1 MGAYGQLIPLKTA
14 PIATG
19 SQFQLYPSHAR
30 GMGGVTLAVDDT
42 QGDAFVNPA
51 MAARLNGTWAF
62 SAPPTT
68 RSRGATAGR
77 GRCRSGRSR
86 TGDDGSAESAGPFR
100 IYTRVPSPGG
110 VLCFPVLNLR
120 RRTGRFVP
128 SARPRPRTS
137 T

>member
-51 MAARLNGTWAF
+51 MAARLNGTWAENQYVTPLGGRQLTGRW
-62 SAPPTT
+62 AL
-68 RSRGATAGR
+68 AGR
-77 GRCRSGRSR
+77 IQWGHRMGHPEPPLH
-86 TGDDGSAESAGPFR
+86 GAP
-100 IYTRVPSPGG
+100 
-110 VLCFPVLNLR
+110 
-120 RRTGRFVP
+120 
-128 SARPRPRTS
+128 
-137 T
+137 